1 MIVRSERGLILHGA
15 ATDPTA
21 TFGPGQA
28 VTVAM
33 RPERMEV
40 VRPSP
45 TGRRQTA
52 GRPSSGGS
60 TRAPISATR
69 PSSGCSTDQAGEL
82 IVRRQN
88 ATGAGASQ
96 GIGPGDPVTVRWRD
110 EANLVLAG

>member
-1 MIVRSERGLILHGA
+1 MARPTDPA
-15 ATDPTA
+15 AT
-21 TFGPGQA
+21 FSPGQA

-40 VRPSP
+40 VPVADGAAEAGWSSVV
-45 TGRRQTA
+45 GRIHQGTYLGDQTEF
-52 GRPSSGGS
+52 RV
-60 TRAPISATR
+60 
-69 PSSGCSTDQAGEL
+69 STDQAGEL

-96 GIGPGDPVTVRWRD
+96 GIGPGDPVTVRWHD